1 MALDNSE
8 IQASIRKL
16 RKSLKNSSTQLAPE
30 DVHKLRTRV
39 RRFAALNKTLPLT
52 NGRRS
57 KRLMHRLK
65 RIRQKAG
72 RVRDMDVLTSHLAAL
87 HTDAE
92 QTCLTQLFEYLGAN
106 RYRYAAKLRRLLRRN
121 GRMLRKTL
129 RMISRELNSGK
140 AKADAKRST
149 ASAEAAAHV
158 LQMAAELAQP
168 AQLTRANL
176 HSYRLKV
183 KKLRDVIAISA
194 DGGDRKFIDALG
206 ECKDAIGEWH
216 DWEELIGIA
225 QNHLDHAPNCSVLS
239 DLKATS
245 KRKLDAALSVTA
257 KLRNSYVKPEASRR
271 RKGRIKMSPVALNV
285 VSRLVQ

>member
-39 RRFAALNKTLPLT
+39 RRFAALNKTLLLT
-52 NGRRS
+52 HGRRS
-57 KRLMHRLK
+57 KRLMRRLK

-87 HTDAE
+87 RTEAE

-106 RYRYAAKLRRLLRRN
+106 RYRYAAKLRRLLRKN
-121 GRMLRKTL
+121 GRTLRKTL
-129 RMISRELNSGK
+129 RMISRELNSGE

-149 ASAEAAAHV
+149 ASTEAAAHV
-158 LQMAAELAQP
+158 LHMAADLAHP

-176 HSYRLKV
+176 HPYRLKV

-206 ECKDAIGEWH
+206 KCKDAIGEWH

-225 QNHLDHAPNCSVLS
+225 KSHLDHAANCSVLS

-245 KRKLDAALSVTA
+245 KRKLDAALSITA

-271 RKGRIKMSPVALNV
+271 RKGRTKMSPVALNV